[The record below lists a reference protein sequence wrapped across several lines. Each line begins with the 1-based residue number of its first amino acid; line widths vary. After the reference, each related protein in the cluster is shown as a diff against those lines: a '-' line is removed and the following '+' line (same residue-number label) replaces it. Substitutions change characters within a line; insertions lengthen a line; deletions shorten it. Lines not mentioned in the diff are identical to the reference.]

1 MELKILLFFV
11 VTLLCGICAAG
22 PAGKEFAISFM
33 QNYKYTGVPHFS
45 VDVSSPPSSLLSTNV
60 KVTAL
65 GNVFEATLQP
75 GTGKSFLLPDGVEMT
90 GSSQNRQT
98 VQVEADQD
106 VLVLSLNYK
115 PYTADTSV
123 IYPIKDWGTEYYLYT
138 PQMGPPGQYK
148 EFSITNQGIQN
159 SVAIL
164 FNGMVTFAG
173 QQYTRGSTLIINLE
187 PFESVQIQ
195 SEEDLTGSKVSA
207 KQPVAVFT
215 GHSCTWYFTDCNHVY
230 EQLLPVSSWGK
241 EFVVATLAYK
251 KPSYRFDTVVIQ
263 ASENTEIQI
272 TTQDGV
278 DSKTP
283 KQMAAGE
290 TLYMNLPYPNSLHVI
305 ADKAVQ
311 VLYQFNGGITE
322 GGETNDP
329 FLITVLPVNRF
340 STSYTMDSQ
349 VGFTNEAI
357 IIAQTKDLGK
367 MTLDNK
373 PLPNDLQWT
382 QAGKSEYSWTQFSYA
397 EGTGFHQVSHSDSPF
412 ALYSF
417 GASKENG
424 YGSPAP
430 ANPPAKVGVCWVM
443 GDPHYR
449 TFDGSYYNFMG
460 NCTYIMAKNCE
471 VDNFHPAFEVQ
482 AENERLGSAKT
493 TAVSKIII
501 KVYGINITIV
511 RHETGIVRISD
522 SLWYLPISLD
532 NGRITLQQSGLS
544 VIINTDFGLSVQY
557 DWDQYMVVNIPGSF
571 MGRMC
576 GMCGNFNG
584 KKEDDLTIPSGS
596 VAGSIPQLGKSWRV
610 PGLPGDAYCS
620 DDCVGQCESCQ
631 GESWFERLAAKAFC
645 HLTTMLTDGPF
656 RDCNSVIDSNI
667 FYENCLFDY
676 CMGKGYKNF
685 LCKTAEIYTDACQRA
700 GVHVYN
706 WRHLI
711 GCSKPKCPANSHFE
725 SCACPATCEN
735 PTPSAACKANCVEAC
750 TCDDG
755 YLLSGNKCV
764 PKNHCGCVYK
774 SGGDERYLQ
783 AGESI
788 WADNNCSKNCTC
800 NSNNGQV
807 VCENSGCPG
816 GTECSVVN
824 GIRDCHPVHH
834 ATCNIYG
841 DPHYNTFDNSSYSF
855 QGTCTYIATKGCH
868 LNGTKLTPFAV
879 IVENAQWDD
888 IQTTP
893 KVSMAKVVIVQ
904 VYGMTLVL
912 QRNQLYKIMVN
923 GLLTNIP
930 VSLDN
935 GKVRVQ
941 RECDQNVILTDFG
954 LRVTFNMVYHVTITV
969 PSTYAG
975 KTCGLCGNFNGN
987 KNDDYLLPNG
997 KETKELKTFAAA
1009 WKVPV
1014 PGIKCDDGCSGDV
1027 CPICPEDKKIA
1038 FEKDCSIITNP
1049 EGPFAACHSVINPD
1063 SYFKDCV
1070 YDVCMGEGNR
1080 KMLCQDIAAYMTAC
1094 QDAGVTVQKWRTPTF
1109 CPFTCPD
1116 NSNYE
1121 ICAKACDAP
1130 CLGLTDVMNC
1140 DIKTCAEG
1148 CMCNHGFFNNGTGCI
1163 TADQCSCYENGHTYK
1178 INETVITESCKES
1191 LTCLPSGKVIHK
1203 SIECSS
1209 IEVCEIQN
1217 GVLGCYPKPNAS
1229 PGICWVMGDPHYRTF
1244 DGEYYNFMG
1253 NCTYIMAKNCKA
1265 DKDHAAFEVQ
1275 AVNKRT
1281 GSSKGTS
1288 VSQVIIQVYGQ
1299 TITIVQHENG
1309 LVRIEDSLWYLPI
1322 SMDNGRITLQQSGL
1336 SVIVETDFG
1345 LSVQYDWDQYLV
1357 VKIPVSFAGRMCGMC
1372 GNFNG
1377 IKGDD
1382 LTTPSGSEASSIT
1395 QLGKSWR
1402 VPGAVG
1408 EAYCTDDCVGQCE
1421 SCQGELWIER
1431 LAAESFCHLATMLTD
1446 GPFRDCNSLI
1456 DPKVFY
1462 ENCLM
1467 DFCMGK
1473 GFKNFLCKTAQIYAD
1488 ACQRAGVHV
1497 HDWRH
1502 IIGCPTP
1509 TCPANSH
1516 YESCACPATCE
1527 NPTPSAACKA
1537 NCVEACT
1544 CDDGYLWSGNKCV
1557 PKNQCG
1563 CVYKS
1568 GSEVRYLQ
1576 AGESIWDDNNCSK
1589 NCTCNPTNGK
1599 IICENA
1605 QCPAGTACNV
1615 SNGIRACQPLSQATC
1630 NIYGDPHYNTFDNG
1644 TYDFQ
1649 GTCTYTA
1656 AQGCHLDGTK
1666 LTPFAVIVENE
1677 KWNEIQT
1684 TPNVS
1689 MAKVVVVE
1697 VYGMIIILRR
1707 NQLHQVMVNGVLTN
1721 IPVSLNEGEVIV
1733 QQVGYNNVIFTNF
1746 GLRVA
1751 YDMIYHVIITVPSTY
1766 LGKTCGMCGSYNGN
1780 KNDELLLPDG
1790 KAVEKT
1796 DIITFGNAWKVA
1808 VPGIVCDDGCS
1819 GDFCPKCAE
1828 DQKVV
1833 FEKDCS
1839 IITNPEGP
1847 FAACH
1852 SVINPESYF
1861 RDCVYD
1867 VCMSKG
1873 DQHMLCHSVTAY
1885 MTACQDFKIPVKNWR
1900 TPTFCPLKCP
1910 DNSVYEICATAC
1922 DTPCPGL
1929 SDVMKCN
1936 IQTCVEG
1943 CRCKPGFFSNG
1954 TGCVKKNQCSC
1965 YANGITFKIGE
1976 VVVQEGCQ
1984 EKMICQQTGIV
1995 KYESMTCKTDEICQI
2010 ENGVTGCYP
2019 KQCKLEIAGSF
2030 TLFNGTIWN
2039 IPSMGAYDLVY
2050 VCDNTVIG
2058 MWFRVVGVLQERN
2071 GVLTTVAVHVFFDN
2085 VLVTVTSQ
2093 NDIWFNGKK
2102 VTVPTMVNHEVIFK
2116 VIDQTVIIEKTSVM
2130 RLSYSQSQE
2139 LTITV
2144 NKAIADK
2151 VCGAC
2156 GKLTGSI
2163 TGESIMFYMDQYRA
2177 LDFPTCT
2184 V

>member
-1 MELKILLFFV
+1 TK
-11 VTLLCGICAAG
+11 
-22 PAGKEFAISFM
+22 
-33 QNYKYTGVPHFS
+33 
-45 VDVSSPPSSLLSTNV
+45 V

-65 GNVFEATLQP
+65 GNVFEATLLP
-75 GTGKSFLLPDGVEMT
+75 GSGKSFLLPDGVEMT

-106 VLVLSLNYK
+106 ILVLSLNYK
-115 PYTADTSV
+115 PFTADTSV

-138 PQMGPPGQYK
+138 PQMGPADQYK
-148 EFSITNQGIQN
+148 EFSITNQGVQN
-159 SVAIL
+159 TVAIL

-173 QQYTRGSTLIINLE
+173 QQYTRGSTLVIDLE

-195 SEEDLTGSKVSA
+195 SAEDLTGSKVSA

-230 EQLLPVSSWGK
+230 EQLLPVSSWGQ
-241 EFVVATLAYK
+241 EFIVATLAYK
-251 KPSYRFDTVVIQ
+251 SPSYRFDTVIIQ
-263 ASENTEIQI
+263 ASENTKIQI
-272 TTQDGV
+272 TTQDSGE
-278 DSKTP
+278 SP
-283 KQMAAGE
+283 KQMVAGE
-290 TLYMNLPYPNSLHVI
+290 TLFVNLPYPNSLHLI
-305 ADKAVQ
+305 ADKGVQ

-322 GGETNDP
+322 KGQTNDP
-329 FLITVLPVNRF
+329 FLITVLPVDRF
-340 STSYTMDSQ
+340 STSYTLDSQ
-349 VGFTNEAI
+349 EGFTNEAI
-357 IIAQTKDLGK
+357 IIAQTKNLGQL
-367 MTLDNK
+367 TLDNK
-373 PLPNDLQWT
+373 PLPTDLQWT
-382 QAGKSEYSWTQFSYA
+382 QAGESEYSWTQLSYA
-397 EGTGFHQVSHSDSPF
+397 EGTGFHQVSHPNSPF
-412 ALYSF
+412 AIYSF
-417 GASKENG
+417 GASPENG

-471 VDNFHPAFEVQ
+471 VDNIHPAFEVQ
-482 AENERLGSAKT
+482 TENQRLGSAKT
-493 TAVSKIII
+493 TAVNKVIIN
-501 KVYGINITIV
+501 VYGINITIV

-532 NGRITLQQSGLS
+532 NGKVTLQQSGLS
-544 VIINTDFGLSVQY
+544 VIITTDFGLSVQY

-571 MGRMC
+571 MGRVC

-584 KKEDDLTIPSGS
+584 KKEDDLTTPSGS
-596 VAGSIPQLGKSWRV
+596 VASNIPQLGKSWRV
-610 PGLPGDAYCS
+610 PGLPGDAYCI

-631 GESWFERLAAKAFC
+631 GESWYERWAAKAFC
-645 HLTTMLTDGPF
+645 HLTTILTDGPL
-656 RDCNSVIDSNI
+656 RDCNSVIDPKI

-676 CMGKGYKNF
+676 CIGKGYKNF
-685 LCKTAEIYTDACQRA
+685 LCKTAEIYSDACQRA

-711 GCSKPKCPANSHFE
+711 GCSTPNCPANSHFE

-735 PTPSAACKANCVEAC
+735 PTPSASCKANCVEAC

-755 YLLSGNKCV
+755 YLWSGNKCV
-764 PKNHCGCVYK
+764 PKNQCGCMYK
-774 SGGDERYLQ
+774 SGSDERYLQ

-788 WADNNCSKNCTC
+788 WADNKCSKNCTC
-800 NSNNGQV
+800 NPTNGQV

-824 GIRDCHPVHH
+824 GIRDCHPVHQ

-841 DPHYNTFDNSSYSF
+841 DPHYNTFDNSTFSF
-855 QGTCTYIATKGCH
+855 QGTCTYTAAEGCH
-868 LNGTKLTPFAV
+868 LEGTKLTPFAV
-879 IVENAQWDD
+879 IVENARWNE
-888 IQTTP
+888 IQASP
-893 KVSMAKVVIVQ
+893 NVSMAKVVIVQ
-904 VYGMTLVL
+904 VYGMTLML
-912 QRNQLYKIMVN
+912 QRNQLYQIMVN
-923 GLLTNIP
+923 GILTNIP

-935 GKVRVQ
+935 GKVTVQ
-941 RECDQNVILTDFG
+941 REGDQNIILTNFG
-954 LRVTFNMVYHVTITV
+954 LRVTFNMIYLVTITV
-969 PSTYAG
+969 PSSYSG

-987 KNDDYLLPNG
+987 KNDEFLLPNG
-997 KETKELKTFAAA
+997 KETKELKTFVAA
-1009 WKVPV
+1009 WKVSV
-1014 PGIKCDDGCSGDV
+1014 PGVVCDDGCIGDF
-1027 CPICPEDKKIA
+1027 CPKCPEDKKIA
-1038 FEKDCSIITNP
+1038 FVKDCSIITNP
-1049 EGPFAACHSVINPD
+1049 EA
-1063 SYFKDCV
+1063 
-1070 YDVCMGEGNR
+1070 
-1080 KMLCQDIAAYMTAC
+1080 
-1094 QDAGVTVQKWRTPTF
+1094 
-1109 CPFTCPD
+1109 FTCPE
-1116 NSNYE
+1116 NSVYN
-1121 ICAKACDAP
+1121 ICIKPCDAACP
-1130 CLGLTDVMNC
+1130 GLSEIMKCN
-1140 DIKTCAEG
+1140 IKSCAEG
-1148 CMCNHGFFNNGTGCI
+1148 CVCNTGFFNNGTGCV
-1163 TADQCSCYENGHTYK
+1163 TENQCSCYENGHTYK
-1178 INETVITESCKES
+1178 INETVIMESCQES

-1203 SIECSS
+1203 AIECSS
-1209 IEVCEIQN
+1209 IEVCEVKN
-1217 GVLGCYPKPNAS
+1217 GVRGCYPKPNAS

-1253 NCTYIMAKNCKA
+1253 NCTYIMAKNCHT
-1265 DKDHAAFEVQ
+1265 DNDHPAFEVQ
-1275 AVNKRT
+1275 AMNKRT

-1309 LVRIEDSLWYLPI
+1309 LVRISDSLWYLPI
-1322 SMDNGRITLQQSGL
+1322 SLDNGRVTLQQSGL
-1336 SVIVETDFG
+1336 SVIVSTDFG

-1357 VKIPVSFAGRMCGMC
+1357 VKIPVSFTGRMCGMC

-1382 LTTPSGSEASSIT
+1382 LTTPSGSEAGSIA

-1421 SCQGELWIER
+1421 SCQGESWIER
-1431 LAAESFCHLATMLTD
+1431 LAAESFCHLSTILTD

-1462 ENCLM
+1462 ENCLL

-1473 GFKNFLCKTAQIYAD
+1473 GFKNFLCKTAQIYTD

-1509 TCPANSH
+1509 NCPANSH
-1516 YESCACPATCE
+1516 FESCACPATCE
-1527 NPTPSAACKA
+1527 NPTPSASCKA

-1568 GSEVRYLQ
+1568 GSEQRYLQ
-1576 AGESIWDDNNCSK
+1576 AGESIWADNNCSK

-1605 QCPAGTACNV
+1605 QCPVGTACSV
-1615 SNGIRACQPLSQATC
+1615 HDGIRACQPVSQATC

-1656 AQGCHLDGTK
+1656 AKGCHLDGTK
-1666 LTPFAVIVENE
+1666 LTPFEVVVENE
-1677 KWNEIQT
+1677 KWSEIQA

-1697 VYGMIIILRR
+1697 VYGMTIILRR

-1721 IPVSLNEGEVIV
+1721 IPISLNEGQVIV
-1733 QQVGYNNVIFTNF
+1733 QQVGYNNVIITNF

-1751 YDMIYHVIITVPSTY
+1751 YDMIYQVLITVPSTY
-1766 LGKTCGMCGSYNGN
+1766 LGKTCGMCGNFNGN

-1790 KAVEKT
+1790 KAVEKS
-1796 DIITFGNAWKVA
+1796 DVKTFGAAWKVA
-1808 VPGIVCDDGCS
+1808 VPGVVCDDGCS

-1839 IITNPEGP
+1839 IITDPKGP

-1852 SVINPESYF
+1852 SVIDPQSYF

-1885 MTACQDFKIPVKNWR
+1885 MTACQDFKIPIKNWR
-1900 TPTFCPLKCP
+1900 TLTFCPLKCP
-1910 DNSVYEICATAC
+1910 ENSVYEICATAC

-1954 TGCVKKNQCSC
+1954 TGCVKEDQCSC

-1976 VVVQEGCQ
+1976 VVVQKGCQ
-1984 EKMICQQTGIV
+1984 EKLICQKSGIV
-1995 KYESMTCKTDEICQI
+1995 KYESMTCKTDEICQL

-2019 KQCKLEIAGSF
+2019 KQCKLETAGSF
-2030 TLFNGTIWN
+2030 TLFNGTTWS
-2039 IPSMGAYDLVY
+2039 IPSMGAYDLVN
-2050 VCDNTVIG
+2050 VCDDIVIG
-2058 MWFRVVGVLQERN
+2058 IWFRVVAVLQERN
-2071 GVLTTVAVHVFFDN
+2071 GVLTTAAVHIFFEN
-2085 VLVTVTSQ
+2085 VLVTITSQ

-2102 VTVPTMVNHEVIFK
+2102 MTVPSMEMNEVIVK
-2116 VIDQTVIIEKTSVM
+2116 VVDQTVTIEKTSAM

-2139 LTITV
+2139 VIITV
-2144 NKAIADK
+2144 SKGMADK

-2156 GKLTGSI
+2156 GKLSGSI
-2163 TGESIMFYMDQYRA
+2163 SGEGIMLYMDQYRA
-2177 LDFPTCT
+2177 PDFPT
-2184 V
+2184 